1 VVFYRGAARGCP
13 FFGDSRVC
21 ECVGDRT
28 GTRVYLC
35 CKGGGQI
42 IFLSNG
48 RTANCRHVRDGCMED
63 AASAGKRVRAFR
75 SIVRAQEYS
84 LTRVFARMHTHTG
97 SQLLDRAKQR
107 YLRRLEQQNQ
117 KEV

>member
-1 VVFYRGAARGCP
+1 MLSWCFIAVPPEAVLSLETR
-13 FFGDSRVC
+13 
-21 ECVGDRT
+21 ECVNVWETGRAHAFIYAVRVVDRSFFC
-28 GTRVYLC
+28 RMD
-35 CKGGGQI
+35 
-42 IFLSNG
+42 
-48 RTANCRHVRDGCMED
+48 CRHVRDGCMED

-97 SQLLDRAKQR
+97 SQLLDRAKQQ